1 MLGVF
6 RRPRS
11 PGTTCLYLLLACL
24 FIFYATVPCSPHVQ
38 AWYMQKFHPGRMP
51 FLVWAPMQL
60 VPSMYS
66 FENRLEIKSSRGNS
80 TVWTNHYPMHFLFFR
95 FDRSVMKAGGPYDVE
110 LISQYRDVILKTR
123 YRVLWSG
130 NAFDVTRSVDGE

>member
-1 MLGVF
+1 MLTAL
-6 RRPRS
+6 RHPRTA
-11 PGTTCLYLLLACL
+11 GTTCLYLLLTSL
-24 FIFYATVPCSPHVQ
+24 FVFYASVGFSPRVQ

-51 FLVWAPMQL
+51 FAVWATMQF

-66 FENRLEIKSSRGNS
+66 FENRLEIKSSLENS

-95 FDRSVMKAGGPYDVE
+95 FDRSVMKAGGPYDAE

-130 NAFDVTRSVDGE
+130 NVFDVTRSVDGE